1 MSDAD
6 NLITKLNELN
16 DVILKAL
23 ADVGNKKIAN
33 LSHIES
39 AVNTACEEVL
49 ILEPKE
55 AKKVQPLMAEMIGN
69 LETLALSLENFQA
82 ELKEKLK

>member
-6 NLITKLNELN
+6 DLIAKLSELN

-49 ILEPKE
+49 SLEPKE
-55 AKKVQPLMAEMIGN
+55 AKKAQPLMAEMIGN